1 MKRIFVILISLMLTH
16 HASAEIVSCT
26 RDDASIAGG
35 AASAAS
41 GSSQSIVKGWMPKEF
56 WINEDTGDF
65 GTSKHGRDALTLRT
79 TYGGYTIYA
88 RTGQSRPS
96 NVGYQIKLKKIE
108 RSASVTMTATGFKNM
123 GPLRY
128 DCSFSSTKGGNVNK
142 AAVNAAANYFK
153 QMSLCDRKYVQQFL
167 KGQGAYNSTIDG
179 LWGNGTASALS
190 SVKKSG
196 KLKGLSDVEILKK
209 LQKNPVCD

>member
-88 RTGQSRPS
+88 R
-96 NVGYQIKLKKIE
+96 
-108 RSASVTMTATGFKNM
+108 
-123 GPLRY
+123 
-128 DCSFSSTKGGNVNK
+128 KG
-142 AAVNAAANYFK
+142 AV
-153 QMSLCDRKYVQQFL
+153 
-167 KGQGAYNSTIDG
+167 
-179 LWGNGTASALS
+179 
-190 SVKKSG
+190 
-196 KLKGLSDVEILKK
+196 
-209 LQKNPVCD
+209 

>member
-1 MKRIFVILISLMLTH
+1 
-16 HASAEIVSCT
+16 
-26 RDDASIAGG
+26 
-35 AASAAS
+35 
-41 GSSQSIVKGWMPKEF
+41 MPE
-56 WINEDTGDF
+56 
-65 GTSKHGRDALTLRT
+65 R
-79 TYGGYTIYA
+79 
-88 RTGQSRPS
+88 GQSRPS

-142 AAVNAAANYFK
+142 AGVNAAANYFK

-196 KLKGLSDVEILKK
+196 KLKGLSDVGILKK
-209 LQKNPVCD
+209 LEKNPVCD